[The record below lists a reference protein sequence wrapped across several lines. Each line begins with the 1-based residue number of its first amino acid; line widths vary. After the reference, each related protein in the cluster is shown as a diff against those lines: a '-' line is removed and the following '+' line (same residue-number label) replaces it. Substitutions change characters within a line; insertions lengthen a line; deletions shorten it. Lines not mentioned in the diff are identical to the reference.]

1 MTECQILSPIL
12 ESEVPVDEVADIV
25 DGLFLVEAIDFLDV
39 QVVVDLFH
47 CRDVVFIAAAVCAL
61 QEFEK

>member
-1 MTECQILSPIL
+1 MLNISPHL
-12 ESEVPVDEVADIV
+12 KSEVPVDEVANIV
-25 DGLFLVEAIDFLDV
+25 DGLFLVGAIDFLDV

-61 QEFEK
+61 QEFVNN